1 MDATLAA
8 LLGATIGGVLSVVA
22 SWIAQRVQ
30 SRSQWVVQEIK
41 QREQL
46 YSEFIQRSVRCYA
59 DALQENDP
67 DPGRLAALYGD
78 IGQMRLH
85 SSAAVVLEARQIVH
99 TILKTYQDANR
110 DKDEIRDLLESDS
123 VDLFSRFGNA
133 CRGELANLYPHE
145 AHFLMQLAANGA
157 AKHAARHGLPPEP
170 AFPHVSAR

>member
-8 LLGATIGGVLSVVA
+8 LLGATIGGILSVIA

-41 QREQL
+41 QRQRL

-67 DPGRLAALYGD
+67 DPGRLAALYGE

-85 SSAAVVLEARQIVH
+85 SSDAVVLEARQIAH

-110 DKDEIRDLLESDS
+110 DKGEIRDLLENDS
-123 VDLFSRFGNA
+123 VDLFSRFGDA
-133 CRGELANLYPHE
+133 CRVELAGLNPHE
-145 AHFLMQLAANGA
+145 ARFLMHMGANGS
-157 AKHAARHGLPPEP
+157 AKHVAQQARTPEP
-170 AFPHVSAR
+170 A